1 MKLLCA
7 ALLSV
12 MLSSVVSAQEA
23 GNYLFGQNNNSNYNP
38 VYSPQSASRVYLSD
52 STFLIQANV
61 LMNVIADSYVATFGV
76 SEISTS
82 LPDANAKIDAR
93 IEKFVAA
100 LTKLGIPMKD
110 IYIDM
115 TTQTLLADYKIN
127 GSYAEQYIS
136 GYEQKKNVIVRFKN
150 MDDLDKMI
158 LAASDQ
164 GIYDLA
170 KVDYIVTDINA
181 IYTQLFQTALD
192 VINGKKALYIKA
204 TGINPEPVSEIYAEN
219 FLCYYPS
226 QLYKSYTVN
235 VTTLFYDYNSN
246 QKRKDLPRNTTYY
259 YDKLNYSG
267 FDKVVNPVVTEPAV
281 EYVLT
286 LQIKFNIDKSN
297 K

>member
-1 MKLLCA
+1 MKNRLVFLFI
-7 ALLSV
+7 
-12 MLSSVVSAQEA
+12 MLISSVVSAQEA
-23 GNYLFGQNNNSNYNP
+23 GNYLFGNSNSSNYYP
-38 VYSPQSASRVYLSD
+38 TYTPQSASRVYLSD
-52 STFLIQANV
+52 SAFLIQANV

-93 IEKFVAA
+93 IGKFVDA
-100 LTKLGIPMKD
+100 LTKLGVAGKD
-110 IYIDM
+110 IYVDM
-115 TTQTLLADYKIN
+115 TTQTLLADYKVN
-127 GSYAEQYIS
+127 GNYAEQYIS
-136 GYEQKKNVIVRFKN
+136 GYEQKKNVIVRFNKI
-150 MDDLDKMI
+150 DDLDKMV

-170 KVDYIVTDINA
+170 KVDYIVTDINT
-181 IYTQLFQTALD
+181 IYTQLFQSALD
-192 VINGKKALYIKA
+192 VINSKKALYTQA
-204 TGINPEPVSEIYAEN
+204 TGLKPEPVSEIYGES

-235 VTTLFYDYNSN
+235 VSTLFYDYNSN

-267 FDKVVNPVVTEPAV
+267 FDKVINPVVTEPAV
-281 EYVLT
+281 EYVMT
-286 LQIKFNIDKSN
+286 LQIKYNIDKSR

>member
-1 MKLLCA
+1 MKHRLVILFT
-7 ALLSV
+7 
-12 MLSSVVSAQEA
+12 MLTTSFVSAQEA
-23 GNYLFGQNNNSNYNP
+23 GNYLFGNSNSSNYYP
-38 VYSPQSASRVYLSD
+38 TYTPQSASRVYLSD
-52 STFLIQANV
+52 SAFLIQANV
-61 LMNVIADSYVATFGV
+61 MMNVIADSYVATFGV

-93 IEKFVAA
+93 IEKFVDA
-100 LTKLGIPMKD
+100 LSKLGVQEKN

-127 GSYAEQYIS
+127 GNYAEQYIS
-136 GYEQKKNVIVRFKN
+136 GYEQKKNVIVRFNKI
-150 MDDLDKMI
+150 DDLDKMV

-170 KVDYIVTDINA
+170 KVDYIVTDINT
-181 IYTQLFQTALD
+181 IYTQLFQSALD
-192 VINGKKALYIKA
+192 VINSKKALYIQA
-204 TGINPEPVSEIYAEN
+204 TGLNPEPVSEIYAES

-235 VTTLFYDYNSN
+235 VSTLFYDYNSN

-267 FDKVVNPVVTEPAV
+267 FDKVINPVVTEPAV
-281 EYVLT
+281 EYVMT
-286 LQIKFNIDKSN
+286 LQIKYNVDKS
-297 K
+297 KK

>member
-1 MKLLCA
+1 MKHRLVILFTI
-7 ALLSV
+7 LIT
-12 MLSSVVSAQEA
+12 SVVSAQEA
-23 GNYLFGQNNNSNYNP
+23 GNYLFGNSNNSNYYP
-38 VYSPQSASRVYLSD
+38 TYTPQSASRVYLSD
-52 STFLIQANV
+52 SAFLIQSNV

-93 IEKFVAA
+93 IDKFVAA
-100 LTKLGIPMKD
+100 LTKLGVASKD
-110 IYIDM
+110 MYVDM

-127 GSYAEQYIS
+127 GNYAEQYIS
-136 GYEQKKNVIVRFKN
+136 GYEQKKNVIVRFNKI
-150 MDDLDKMI
+150 DDLDKMV

-170 KVDYIVTDINA
+170 KVDYVVTDINA
-181 IYTQLFQTALD
+181 IYTQLFQSALD
-192 VINGKKALYIKA
+192 VINSKKALYIKA
-204 TGINPEPVSEIYAEN
+204 TGLNPEPVSEIYGES

-246 QKRKDLPRNTTYY
+246 QKRKDLPRNTTFY

-267 FDKVVNPVVTEPAV
+267 FDKVINPVVTEPAV
-281 EYVLT
+281 EYVMT
-286 LQIKFNIDKSN
+286 LQIKYNIDKS
-297 K
+297 KK

>member
-1 MKLLCA
+1 MKHRLVILFT
-7 ALLSV
+7 
-12 MLSSVVSAQEA
+12 MLTTSFVSAQEA
-23 GNYLFGQNNNSNYNP
+23 GNYLFGNSNSSNYYP
-38 VYSPQSASRVYLSD
+38 TYTPQSASRVYLSD
-52 STFLIQANV
+52 SAFLIQANV
-61 LMNVIADSYVATFGV
+61 MMNVIADSYVATFGV

-93 IEKFVAA
+93 IEKFVDA
-100 LTKLGIPMKD
+100 LSKLGVQEKN

-127 GSYAEQYIS
+127 GNYAEQYIS
-136 GYEQKKNVIVRFKN
+136 GYEQKKNVIVRFNKI
-150 MDDLDKMI
+150 DDLDKMV

-170 KVDYIVTDINA
+170 KVDYIVTDINT
-181 IYTQLFQTALD
+181 IYAQLFQSALD
-192 VINGKKALYIKA
+192 VINSKKALYIQA
-204 TGINPEPVSEIYAEN
+204 TGLNPEPVSEIYAES

-235 VTTLFYDYNSN
+235 VSTLFYDYNSN

-267 FDKVVNPVVTEPAV
+267 FDKVINPVVTEPAV
-281 EYVLT
+281 EYVMT
-286 LQIKFNIDKSN
+286 LQIKYNVDKS
-297 K
+297 KK

>member
-1 MKLLCA
+1 
-7 ALLSV
+7 
-12 MLSSVVSAQEA
+12 MLTTSFVSAQEA
-23 GNYLFGQNNNSNYNP
+23 GNYLFGNSNSSNYYP
-38 VYSPQSASRVYLSD
+38 TYTPQSASRVYLSD
-52 STFLIQANV
+52 SAFLIQANV
-61 LMNVIADSYVATFGV
+61 MMNVIADSYVATFGV

-93 IEKFVAA
+93 IEKFVDA
-100 LTKLGIPMKD
+100 LSKLGVQEKN

-127 GSYAEQYIS
+127 GNYAEQYIS
-136 GYEQKKNVIVRFKN
+136 GYEQKKNVIVRFNKI
-150 MDDLDKMI
+150 DDLDKMV

-170 KVDYIVTDINA
+170 KVDYIVTDINT
-181 IYTQLFQTALD
+181 IYTQLFQSALD
-192 VINGKKALYIKA
+192 VINSKKALYIQA
-204 TGINPEPVSEIYAEN
+204 TGLNPEPVSEIYAES

-235 VTTLFYDYNSN
+235 VSTLFYDYNSN

-267 FDKVVNPVVTEPAV
+267 FDKVINPVVTEPAV
-281 EYVLT
+281 EYVMT
-286 LQIKFNIDKSN
+286 LQIKYNVDKS
-297 K
+297 KK